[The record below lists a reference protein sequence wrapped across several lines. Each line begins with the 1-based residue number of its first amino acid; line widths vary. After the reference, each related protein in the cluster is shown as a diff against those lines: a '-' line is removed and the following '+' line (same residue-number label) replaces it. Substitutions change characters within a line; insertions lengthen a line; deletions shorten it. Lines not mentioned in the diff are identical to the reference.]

1 MPIAAWCCGFLFCF
15 LTGHVLKDSWTNCS
29 VGTYLANWWQDIA
42 SLLQH
47 RLELLPLKKDT
58 LAQLLAL
65 TLGRREHLSP
75 ELKHLYRAAGGSHI
89 LALSGMHLGIVFG
102 IFRIFINRMI
112 LTKFKWMAVCL
123 ALILIWSFTLLTGCP
138 PSLIRA
144 AVMASLPI
152 VLQASMR
159 SRNILDILSLSISLI
174 VFTDP
179 TAAFDVGFQL
189 SCAAILGIVLIANPE
204 ISVYSGNGRI
214 TRFVLSAIWVSF
226 AAQLATAPL
235 CIWYFHSLAIYST
248 LTSLFAVPITTAIL
262 YCSIGL
268 YLGCD
273 LMIPVIEVLLW
284 VENSLMEF
292 VGSLPYSY
300 IEF

>member
-15 LTGHVLKDSWTNCS
+15 LTGHILKDHWTDCS
-29 VGTYLANWWQDIA
+29 IGRYLINWWQDIA
-42 SLLQH
+42 MLLQQ
-47 RLELLPLKKDT
+47 RLERLPLKEET
-58 LAQLLAL
+58 LSQLLAL
-65 TLGRREHLSP
+65 TLGRREYLSP
-75 ELKHLYRAAGGSHI
+75 EMKHLYRVAGGSHI
-89 LALSGMHLGIVFG
+89 LALSGMHLGIVYG
-102 IFRIFINRMI
+102 IFRIFINRI
-112 LTKFKWMAVCL
+112 LFTQYKWIGVGL
-123 ALILIWSFTLLTGCP
+123 AFVLIWSFALMIGCP
-138 PSLIRA
+138 RSLVRA
-144 AVMASLPI
+144 AVMTSLLI

-159 SRNILDILSLSISLI
+159 SRNSLDILSLSISLI
-174 VFTDP
+174 VIVDP
-179 TAAFDVGFQL
+179 TAAFDIGFQL
-189 SCAAILGIVLIANPE
+189 SCAAILGIILIANPE
-204 ISVYSGNGRI
+204 IYAYAVKGKI
-214 TRFVLSAIWVSF
+214 TKFILSAVWISL

-273 LMIPVIEVLLW
+273 LMIPIIDFLIYLQ
-284 VENSLMEF
+284 NYIMEF